1 MRLTTFFFFSFYFLV
16 HLQSVGQELD
26 FQVEHL
32 LTSNTT
38 PTYEE
43 MIQFY
48 EKYAHEN
55 ERIALY
61 NMGTTDAGLPLH
73 LCVLNASKDSI
84 STFQQAQNGTTIFIN
99 NGIHPG
105 EPCGINASMQLVH
118 EYAMTDESTQKS
130 FPTIAI
136 IPAYNVGGML
146 NRSSTSRANQNGPE
160 EYGFRGNARNLDL
173 NRDFIKMD
181 SENMRSFARI
191 FHSLDPDLFI
201 DTHTSNGA
209 DYQYTMTYIAPIKER
224 LPVSIRK
231 LQYDNCIPY
240 IEKNLPLKWGYDFF
254 PYVAL
259 KEKTLD
265 KGMYAFNAT
274 PRYSMGYAE
283 LFHSISFTT
292 EAHMLKPF
300 PDRARSTFAVLM
312 EIIGWTMTN
321 SEEIERARQQAK
333 KQALGLKKLPIKY
346 TLTDTAESIQFKGYE
361 WSFETSDIT
370 EQKRLKYHSE
380 KPFEREIPYYSDY
393 ATTDTIT
400 IPSYY
405 IIKGSEKDLIERL
418 TMNEVKF
425 TRVKKDSTIQAEQCA
440 IHAFES
446 VDKPYEGRFL
456 HFNTDAVWEEK
467 ELRVEPRDIL
477 IPVNQDKANFI
488 LYTIDPR
495 QPDSYFNWNFF
506 DSYVQQKEYFS
517 PYVFEDIATEL
528 LKEDKELRQAFQEKL
543 KNDRSFSESRW
554 EQLYFIYQRSPYF
567 EKAFYQLPIYRVK

>member
-1 MRLTTFFFFSFYFLV
+1 MV

-61 NMGTTDAGLPLH
+61 IMGTTDAGLPLH

-84 STFQQAQNGTTIFIN
+84 STFQQAQNGTTLFIN

-118 EYAMTDESTQKS
+118 EYAMTDETTQKS

-209 DYQYTMTYIAPIKER
+209 DYQYTMTYIAPIEER
-224 LPVSIRK
+224 LPESIRQ

-254 PYVAL
+254 PYISL
-259 KEKTLD
+259 TGKTLD
-265 KGMYAFNAT
+265 EGIYSFNAT
-274 PRYSMGYAE
+274 PRYAMGYAE

-292 EAHMLKPF
+292 ETHMLKPF
-300 PDRARSTFAVLM
+300 PERARSTYAVLM
-312 EIIGWTMTN
+312 ELIGWAMTH
-321 SEEIERARQQAK
+321 SEEIEKARQEAK
-333 KQALGLKKLPIKY
+333 KQTLGLKKLPINY
-346 TLTDTAESIQFKGYE
+346 TLTDTAESIEFKGYE
-361 WSFETSDIT
+361 WSFETSNIT

-380 KPFEREIPYYSDY
+380 KPFVKEIPHYNEFI
-393 ATTDTIT
+393 AMDTISV
-400 IPSYY
+400 PSYY
-405 IIKGSEKDLIERL
+405 IIKGSEKQLIEHL
-418 TMNEVKF
+418 SMNHVQF
-425 TRVKKDSTIQAEQCA
+425 YHANKDSTIHAEQCV
-440 IHAFES
+440 IENFES
-446 VDKPYEGRFL
+446 VEKPYEGTFL
-456 HFNTDAVWEEK
+456 HFNTSATWKEK
-467 ELRVEPRDIL
+467 ELQIQPRDI
-477 IPVNQDKANFI
+477 IVPINQDKANFI
-488 LYTIDPR
+488 LFTIDPR

-517 PYVFEDIATEL
+517 PYVFEDIAVQLLEEDEEL
-528 LKEDKELRQAFQEKL
+528 NKLFREKQAEDK
-543 KNDRSFSESRW
+543 SFSNSRW
-554 EQLYFIYQRSPYF
+554 QQLYFIYQRSPYF